1 MVSRYSRALLP
12 TITISSRIAT
22 IVLPFALT
30 RGRKIHTM
38 SKDEEW
44 WKKIRKSPPVDE
56 LMLESVVEVF
66 TDSTK
71 YSKVKPWQTL
81 NQESYGGSGFAI
93 AGKKILTNAHVVE
106 GMNDH
111 IFVHVKRHGSQVKY
125 KAKVQKIAHECDL
138 AILEID
144 SDEFWKG
151 MNPLEFGDIPPLN
164 EIVYVV
170 GYPKAGETIC
180 VTKGVVTGV
189 KTGNYLRSSTKL
201 LTIHIDATTYGGN
214 SGGPVITGDKVL
226 GVLFQIL
233 GDKKSTGVVIP
244 TPIIRHFITGAEES
258 SHNAVFGS
266 LVLSCQSM
274 KNAQIRNHF
283 KMSPETTGILINKI
297 NSSSGAHK
305 ILRKDDIILAIDGV
319 PVLSEMRRISFNH
332 FISMKKPDENIL
344 VKVLRKGKEHEYNIS
359 LKPVKPHIQVH
370 QYYNLPS
377 YYIFGG
383 FVFVPLTKSYIDD
396 KYYKITDEQHV
407 IISQV
412 MPDDINKGYSNFKD
426 LQVEKVNGVKV
437 KNLKHLRELI
447 EGCFSKD
454 LRLDLENDKLMVLN
468 YESAKKATFEIL
480 ERHNIKSA
488 WASE

>member
-1 MVSRYSRALLP
+1 MLFRSCVGMVSRYSRALLP

-233 GDKKSTGVVIP
+233 GDKKSTG
-244 TPIIRHFITGAEES
+244 
-258 SHNAVFGS
+258 
-266 LVLSCQSM
+266 
-274 KNAQIRNHF
+274 
-283 KMSPETTGILINKI
+283 
-297 NSSSGAHK
+297 
-305 ILRKDDIILAIDGV
+305 
-319 PVLSEMRRISFNH
+319 
-332 FISMKKPDENIL
+332 
-344 VKVLRKGKEHEYNIS
+344 
-359 LKPVKPHIQVH
+359 
-370 QYYNLPS
+370 
-377 YYIFGG
+377 
-383 FVFVPLTKSYIDD
+383 
-396 KYYKITDEQHV
+396 
-407 IISQV
+407 
-412 MPDDINKGYSNFKD
+412 
-426 LQVEKVNGVKV
+426 
-437 KNLKHLRELI
+437 
-447 EGCFSKD
+447 
-454 LRLDLENDKLMVLN
+454 
-468 YESAKKATFEIL
+468 
-480 ERHNIKSA
+480 
-488 WASE
+488 